1 MRITVVGLGSMG
13 RAFAARA
20 LEKGHEVTVWNRSP
34 GRAGELVAAGAVEA
48 STPAAAAAQ
57 ADVVLVVVSD
67 DAAVRGVCLGPEG
80 LLAALPAQGVLA
92 NISTTSPALARELAE
107 AAPGDRFVDSPVMG
121 APETIRNG
129 QGRFMVGGSE
139 ETVTR
144 LAPLWQDLG
153 AEFLHCGPVGSG
165 AALKLVLN
173 MLLIAGVTALAEGV
187 AVARAQGISDDLLRT
202 LFANTPVISPADRT
216 RLDSVL
222 SDAHPGWFTPEL
234 ARKDVSLAV
243 GLAEQAQVP
252 VRLGPAVIELLTSV
266 IDTGHRWD
274 DFTSVIEALNS
285 KA

>member
-20 LEKGHEVTVWNRSP
+20 LETGHEVTVWNRSL

-48 STPAAAAAQ
+48 PTLSAAAVR

-80 LLAALPAQGVLA
+80 LLAGLPAQGVLA
-92 NISTTSPALARELAE
+92 NISTSSPALARELAE

-121 APETIRNG
+121 APEAIRNG
-129 QGRFMVGGSE
+129 KGRFLVGGSA

-153 AEFLHCGPVGSG
+153 ADFLHCGPVGSG
-165 AALKLVLN
+165 VTLKLVSN
-173 MLLIAGVTALAEGV
+173 MLLIVGVTALAEGV
-187 AVARAQGISDDLLRT
+187 AVARAQGVSDDLLRT
-202 LFANTPVISPADRT
+202 LFATSPVISPADRA
-216 RLDSVL
+216 RLDSL
-222 SDAHPGWFTPEL
+222 LNDAHPGWFSPEF

-243 GLAEQAQVP
+243 TLAEQVQVP
-252 VRLGPAVIELLTSV
+252 VRLGPAAIELLTSV
-266 IDTGHRWD
+266 IDSGHRWD
-274 DFTSVIEALNS
+274 DFAAVIEALRTR
-285 KA
+285 

>member
-1 MRITVVGLGSMG
+1 MG
-13 RAFAARA
+13 RAFAALA
-20 LEKGHEVTVWNRSP
+20 LEKGHEVTVWNRST

-48 STPAAAAAQ
+48 PTLAAAAAR
-57 ADVVLVVVSD
+57 AEVVLVVVAD

-92 NISTTSPALARELAE
+92 NISTSSPALARELAE
-107 AAPGDRFVDSPVMG
+107 AAPGGRFVDSPVMG
-121 APETIRNG
+121 APESIRDG
-129 QGRFMVGGSE
+129 RGRFMVGGSE

-153 AEFLHCGPVGSG
+153 ADFLYCGPVGSG
-165 AALKLVLN
+165 VTLKLVLN
-173 MLLIAGVTALAEGV
+173 MLLIVGVTALAEGV

-202 LFANTPVISPADRT
+202 LFANAPVLSPADHV

-243 GLAEQAQVP
+243 ALAEQGQVP
-252 VRLGPAVIELLTSV
+252 VRLGPAVIELLTGV
-266 IDTGHRWD
+266 IDTGQRWE
-274 DFTSVIEALNS
+274 DFTAVIEALR
-285 KA
+285 KTA